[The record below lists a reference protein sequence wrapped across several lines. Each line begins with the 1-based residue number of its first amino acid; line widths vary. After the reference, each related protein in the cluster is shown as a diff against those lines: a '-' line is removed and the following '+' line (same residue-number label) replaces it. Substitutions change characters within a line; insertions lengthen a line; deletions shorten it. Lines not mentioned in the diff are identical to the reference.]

1 MSADSHISEFK
12 NEAQKALDHLKG
24 EFGKLQTGRASSILV
39 EDLQVDVY
47 GSMQPVK
54 AVGQITIPESRT
66 ISIKPWDK
74 GTLGAIE
81 TAIKN
86 ADLSLNPINNGE
98 SILINLPQLTEE
110 RRRELVKLVHKLAE
124 ETKVTIRQARQKA
137 HKAFK
142 TMEENDE
149 LTKDDVT
156 GSEKKLQTA
165 VDEANKATD
174 ELSKKKEE
182 EVMTV

>member
-1 MSADSHISEFK
+1 MSVDSHISEFK
-12 NEAQKALDHLKG
+12 NEADKALEHLKG

-39 EDLQVDVY
+39 EDLPVDVY
-47 GSMQPVK
+47 GSSQPVK

-74 GTLGAIE
+74 STLGAIE

-86 ADLSLNPINNGE
+86 AGMSLNPINNGE

-110 RRRELVKLVHKLAE
+110 RRKELVKLVHKLAE
-124 ETKVTIRQARQKA
+124 ETKVTIRLARQKA
-137 HKAFK
+137 QKSFK
-142 TMEENDE
+142 NMEDNDE

-156 GSEKKLQTA
+156 GAEKRLQSA
-165 VDEANKATD
+165 VDEANKSVEEVT
-174 ELSKKKEE
+174 KKKEE
-182 EVMTV
+182 EVMKV